1 MENGP
6 GLKMYFLLNM
16 GIVQPAMLVY
26 QRVQWNFCI
35 VKRCSITIEY
45 VFSQH
50 ICHFWEISSF
60 FYLQQL
66 RLHRNG
72 NGGCMELFHW
82 YINASKIIS
91 NCAEEFQLD
100 EGWCK
105 YISGGLRVKFYQPK
119 IIKWEFAMCRE
130 DSGFG
135 WRVGNMFCNC
145 FKAPQTIR
153 QRSSILIGI
162 GIQRN
167 FEILNVETCA
177 VSSWLA
183 YVLLVLINDNTYW
196 VAQLYI
202 ENPIPNH
209 LQNKKTA
216 HPKFPRDFLG
226 FCRLL
231 EVLWPCVPLCLPI
244 TSLALIPG
252 CGHCGRS
259 CRRGRFFMMPIQ
271 WWCHTWYFLNQ

>member
-1 MENGP
+1 
-6 GLKMYFLLNM
+6 
-16 GIVQPAMLVY
+16 
-26 QRVQWNFCI
+26 
-35 VKRCSITIEY
+35 
-45 VFSQH
+45 
-50 ICHFWEISSF
+50 
-60 FYLQQL
+60 
-66 RLHRNG
+66 
-72 NGGCMELFHW
+72 
-82 YINASKIIS
+82 
-91 NCAEEFQLD
+91 
-100 EGWCK
+100 
-105 YISGGLRVKFYQPK
+105 
-119 IIKWEFAMCRE
+119 
-130 DSGFG
+130 
-135 WRVGNMFCNC
+135 MFCNC

-231 EVLWPCVPLCLPI
+231 EVL
-244 TSLALIPG
+244 
-252 CGHCGRS
+252 
-259 CRRGRFFMMPIQ
+259 
-271 WWCHTWYFLNQ
+271 